1 MYRTIYTTN
10 NIDWS
15 LLWPI
20 ILGCSILLI
29 IGIVSNIVIFQKH
42 YGLPG
47 WYAIIPIFNSYK
59 QSQKTFGDD
68 YGWVGLLIVVLGMFS
83 GVGYWIS
90 ILLLIASIWYS
101 WQVYSR
107 LTDSDRLKI
116 LAILLPFIGLPII
129 AFSSNTKY
137 TGPQPPTKEK
147 EKSPKEEEKAFKTWG
162 EESSK
167 AWEEKSSKEEKN
179 L

>member
-15 LLWPI
+15 VLWPI
-20 ILGCSILLI
+20 ILGFSILI
-29 IGIVSNIVIFQKH
+29 IIAIVSNIVIFRKH

-47 WYAIIPIFNSYK
+47 WHAIIPFFNSFE
-59 QSQKTFGDD
+59 QSQKTFGEE
-68 YGWVGLLIVVLGMFS
+68 YGWIGLTIVIVGLFS

-90 ILLLIASIWYS
+90 ILLLMASIWYS

-107 LTDSDRLKI
+107 LTDSGGLKV

-137 TGPQPPTKEK
+137 TGPKPPTK
-147 EKSPKEEEKAFKTWG
+147 G
-162 EESSK
+162 
-167 AWEEKSSKEEKN
+167 EEKSSKDGKN

>member
-1 MYRTIYTTN
+1 M
-10 NIDWS
+10 
-15 LLWPI
+15 
-20 ILGCSILLI
+20 
-29 IGIVSNIVIFQKH
+29 
-42 YGLPG
+42 PG

-68 YGWVGLLIVVLGMFS
+68 YGWIGLLIVVLGMFS
-83 GVGYWIS
+83 GVSYWIS
-90 ILLLIASIWYS
+90 IPLLVASVWYS

-107 LTDSDRLKI
+107 LTDSDGLKV
-116 LAILLPFIGLPII
+116 LAIFLPFIRLPII

-147 EKSPKEEEKAFKTWG
+147 EKTFEEEKTFKTWE

-167 AWEEKSSKEEKN
+167 AWEEKSSKEE
-179 L
+179 

>member
-1 MYRTIYTTN
+1 MYRTIYTTDS
-10 NIDWS
+10 IDWS

-20 ILGCSILLI
+20 ILGFSILI
-29 IGIVSNIVIFQKH
+29 IIAIVSNVVIFQKH
-42 YGLPG
+42 YKLPG

-59 QSQKTFGDD
+59 QSQKTFGND
-68 YGWVGLLIVVLGMFS
+68 YGWIGLLIVVLGMFS

-90 ILLLIASIWYS
+90 IPLLVASVWYS

-107 LTDSDRLKI
+107 LTDSDGLKI

-137 TGPQPPTKEK
+137 TGPQPPTKE
-147 EKSPKEEEKAFKTWG
+147 EKSSKEEEKAFKTWG

-167 AWEEKSSKEEKN
+167 AWEEKSSKDEKN

>member
-10 NIDWS
+10 NIDWPV
-15 LLWPI
+15 LWSI

-29 IGIVSNIVIFQKH
+29 IAIVSNVAIFQKH
-42 YGLPG
+42 YELPG
-47 WYAIIPIFNSYK
+47 WYAIIPVFNSYN

-68 YGWVGLLIVVLGMFS
+68 YGWIGLLIVALGMFS

-90 ILLLIASIWYS
+90 IPLLVASVWYS

-107 LTDSDRLKI
+107 LTDSDGLKI
-116 LAILLPFIGLPII
+116 LAILLPFIGLPIV
-129 AFSSNTKY
+129 AFSSKTKY
-137 TGPQPPTKEK
+137 TGPKPPTKGEK
-147 EKSPKEEEKAFKTWG
+147 APKEEEKVFKAWE

-167 AWEEKSSKEEKN
+167 AWEEKSSKDEKN